1 MRFLKK
7 NKKTQTAAFFA
18 SSGRDVFFYGK
29 ILKIENRV
37 NITMDIY
44 LCWGNQPHE
53 SELFYRVRSMCSIIW
68 NDNFLKDD
76 SENGYPTWL
85 CIVMLS
91 KIIYLIHLK

>member
-37 NITMDIY
+37 NITMDRY
-44 LCWGNQPHE
+44 L
-53 SELFYRVRSMCSIIW
+53 F
-68 NDNFLKDD
+68 
-76 SENGYPTWL
+76 
-85 CIVMLS
+85 MLR
-91 KIIYLIHLK
+91 